1 MATLAGL
8 SLAVAIL
15 TTLLLRSARTLS
27 HARNQLMGEV
37 QAEQRKAEQSAAEA
51 QRLALQLQDVIN
63 GRLPKP
69 LQAMLTGTLIELE
82 PAPLRRIL
90 FTQVGTPE
98 RPGYEYRLECRN
110 DGPERVQP
118 LFRILLFNGTGIQ
131 TGSADLS
138 NSDAAARLG
147 AGGIAAGESVS
158 FSGTV
163 TLEFDDTPKYF
174 MIIAIAADGGL
185 PRLAP

>member
-1 MATLAGL
+1 MAAIAALGVT
-8 SLAVAIL
+8 VAIL
-15 TTLLLRSARTLS
+15 IALLLRTTHTLS
-27 HARNQLMGEV
+27 ATRDQLKGEV
-37 QAEQRKAEQSAAEA
+37 QAEQFKAEQAAAEV
-51 QRLALQLQDVIN
+51 QRLTLQLQDLVN

-138 NSDAAARLG
+138 DSADAARLG

-158 FSGTV
+158 FSGSV
-163 TLEFDDTPKYF
+163 RLEFDDTPKYF
-174 MIIAIAADGGL
+174 MIVGIAADGQL